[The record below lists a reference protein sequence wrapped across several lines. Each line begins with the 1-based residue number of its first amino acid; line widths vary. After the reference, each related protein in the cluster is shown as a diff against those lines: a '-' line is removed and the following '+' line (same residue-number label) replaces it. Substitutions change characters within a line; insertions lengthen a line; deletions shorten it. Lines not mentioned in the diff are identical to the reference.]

1 MTTREW
7 EPVTL
12 RAMQA
17 RDLPIFYANQL
28 DPAVNW
34 MVGFAATDPSD
45 RAAFDAH
52 WARIMANP
60 AITLRT
66 ILAGE
71 RVAGNIV
78 GFPADG
84 AFDVGYWLG
93 REFWGRGIASRALH
107 DFLQI
112 MSTRPLYAHVIFDNV
127 ASRRVL
133 EKSGFRLV
141 GSGLAFSD
149 ARGDL
154 VEELKFI
161 LTE

>member
-1 MTTREW
+1 
-7 EPVTL
+7 VTL
-12 RAMQA
+12 REVRA
-17 RDLPIFYANQL
+17 RDLPIFFAQQL

-34 MVGFAATDPSD
+34 MVGFASRNPTD

-52 WARIMANP
+52 WARIMADP
-60 AITLRT
+60 TITLRT
-66 ILAGE
+66 ILEGD

-78 GFPADG
+78 SFPADG
-84 AFDVGYWLG
+84 ALDVGYWLG
-93 REFWGRGIASRALH
+93 REFWGRGIATHALRQ
-107 DFLQI
+107 FLAI
-112 MSTRPLYAHVIFDNV
+112 VTRRPLYAHVVFDNH

-133 EKSGFRLV
+133 EKCGFRLT
-141 GSGLAFSD
+141 GAGHAFSE